1 MKKNILL
8 CSIILCASLAGCANQ
23 SQKLPETTATSE
35 STKSTENTEKIES
48 ATQSEV
54 TAIDKLRKRI
64 ADNGCMLGVGFVGYI
79 DLESDEEAVHKSVI
93 ESTLANEYPFMK
105 ELREVVIDGSELY
118 ALVPASK
125 DAVITVYYVEMS
137 EDGNYIDN
145 KDYHL
150 FIGEAGEAIIL
161 RCNPSEI
168 FPNILISVK
177 DGEKKFEYRPSL
189 SMKDGHVAVED
200 GCYDF
205 TNYNITKEKRIQNA
219 RDFLSSTDE
228 VSNALERGMK
238 LLYTGD
244 EETVNGQQCLLLAL
258 GTEHEDQFV
267 REQLYAVSDE
277 QIFVY
282 SVLRDRWEAL

>member
-137 EDGNYIDN
+137 EDGNY
-145 KDYHL
+145 
-150 FIGEAGEAIIL
+150 
-161 RCNPSEI
+161 
-168 FPNILISVK
+168 NILNSK
-177 DGEKKFEYRPSL
+177 G
-189 SMKDGHVAVED
+189 
-200 GCYDF
+200 
-205 TNYNITKEKRIQNA
+205 N
-219 RDFLSSTDE
+219 
-228 VSNALERGMK
+228 
-238 LLYTGD
+238 
-244 EETVNGQQCLLLAL
+244 
-258 GTEHEDQFV
+258 
-267 REQLYAVSDE
+267 
-277 QIFVY
+277 
-282 SVLRDRWEAL
+282 